1 MKGIYVIG
9 LIAQLFF
16 SGRMMVQ
23 WILSEKNKEIVSPTL
38 YWVFSLI
45 GSYLLCIYGWLR
57 DDFSIIWGNS
67 SLFISIFGI

>member
-23 WILSEKNKEIVSPTL
+23 WILSEKNKEIVSPYVIL
-38 YWVFSLI
+38 
-45 GSYLLCIYGWLR
+45 
-57 DDFSIIWGNS
+57 
-67 SLFISIFGI
+67 GI